1 MLPAVPR
8 PSHLN
13 MKPEPQTFSKPH
25 LPSPASTQNQQT
37 GSTQRESHR
46 GNWKHPL
53 SNEHQKLIPVSVISN
68 HFEKSGQSQVQRG
81 WFIFL
86 FFLWTQC
93 LSWNYEQQHQLQ
105 KPSVVSLSFGPYSGS
120 FSGTS
125 SGSSTILCGRL
136 MCLLRAAESSPATLV
151 ASQLLP
157 PGQLTLNSIQR
168 HNHKKKNKLWNLVV
182 KSW

>member
-37 GSTQRESHR
+37 GSTQRKPHR

-86 FFLWTQC
+86 FFYECNVCPETMNNNISCRSLVLFHCRLGLIQAHFQAHPLEAAQYCVGGSCVYWEPLKAHLQLWWPRSC
-93 LSWNYEQQHQLQ
+93 SHQ
-105 KPSVVSLSFGPYSGS
+105 G
-120 FSGTS
+120 
-125 SGSSTILCGRL
+125 
-136 MCLLRAAESSPATLV
+136 
-151 ASQLLP
+151 
-157 PGQLTLNSIQR
+157 N
-168 HNHKKKNKLWNLVV
+168 
-182 KSW
+182 